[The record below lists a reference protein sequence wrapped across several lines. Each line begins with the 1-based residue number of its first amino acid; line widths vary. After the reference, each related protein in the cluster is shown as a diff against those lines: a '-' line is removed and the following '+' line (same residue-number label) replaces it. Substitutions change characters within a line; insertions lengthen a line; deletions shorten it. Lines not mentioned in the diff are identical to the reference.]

1 MVAPVRTRSFAQ
13 RLIASLAMMV
23 LPLLILAGVQLV
35 LGRQA
40 ADRSARTARE
50 IVSESGQLGRA
61 RNEMR
66 QLEAFA
72 AATYLK
78 TEGARIGLD
87 EQRERTVAALDAIDG
102 FDTPEERLLVAQA
115 RSLVISA
122 FAELRALR
130 GAGTPAIDQLGRFH
144 TKVYAAD
151 MALAQTETLSL
162 AEVQQD
168 ADADAAER
176 NRTTLLVVALLLL
189 SGLIAA
195 VLGRRLRHDLRAGLH
210 PLREAARRVGN
221 GDLHHRI
228 ASTRDDELGDLADAF
243 DAMAESTLAAH
254 DRLLHQ
260 ARHDALTGLPNRSV
274 LVDRV
279 EHAAA
284 RAIRERPGVQLGVVL
299 IGLDGFKALNDTVGH
314 SAGDALLQTVA
325 QRLSAQVR
333 PGDTVARIGG
343 DEFGVLLEELHDV
356 GEAMVVTERLVAALD
371 QPLEFEGRELR
382 VTASAGVR
390 TVAAVGASAEELLRD
405 ADVAMAQAKAEG
417 TGRHRVFEP
426 WMQQDVAR
434 RVGQVA
440 ELRTAI
446 VEGQLELR
454 HQPIVRLEDEAIG
467 GVEALVRWQHPE
479 RGLVPPG
486 EFIPLAEETGLVVDL
501 GAWVLTQAVEE
512 LRALNAAL
520 AEHGEPARYVSVN
533 VSPRQLQDPR
543 FLGLVADAVHRL
555 DGRGEL
561 LMLEVTEHAFV
572 GDADE
577 ARTVLERVRELGVRV
592 AIDDFGTGW
601 SSLAYLRRLPVDVL
615 KIDRS
620 FLTGDEP
627 ALVEAIVGLARTLGL
642 STVAEGIEVREQLEL
657 LRALGCDRGQG
668 YLFARPLPLED
679 LLPPLGAAAA

>member
-1 MVAPVRTRSFAQ
+1 MVAPARTRSFAQ

-23 LPLLILAGVQLV
+23 LPLLILAGVQLG

-50 IVSESGQLGRA
+50 IITESGELSGA

-66 QLEAFA
+66 QLEAVA
-72 AATYLK
+72 AATYFK
-78 TEGARIGLD
+78 TEGARLELD
-87 EQRERTVAALDAIDG
+87 EQRQRTVAAIDAIDS
-102 FDTPEERLLVAQA
+102 FDTADERLLIAQA
-115 RSLVISA
+115 RSMLVSA
-122 FAELRALR
+122 FAELRAVR
-130 GAGTPAIDQLGRFH
+130 GAGTPTVAQLGRFH
-144 TKVYAAD
+144 TKVVAAD
-151 MALAQTETLSL
+151 MALGQTERLSL

-176 NRTTLLVVALLLL
+176 RRTTLLVVALLLL
-189 SGLIAA
+189 NGLIAA
-195 VLGRRLRHDLRAGLH
+195 FLARRMRRDLRVGLL
-210 PLREAARRVGN
+210 PLREAARRVGS

-228 ASTRDDELGDLADAF
+228 ASQRDDELGDLADAF

-279 EHAAA
+279 QHAAA
-284 RAIRERPGVQLGVVL
+284 RAVRDRPGLHLGVVL

-314 SAGDALLQTVA
+314 SAGDALLQTAA
-325 QRLSAQVR
+325 QRLSAQLR
-333 PGDTVARIGG
+333 PGDTVARLGG
-343 DEFGVLLEELHDV
+343 DEFGVLLEELDDPA
-356 GEAMVVTERLVAALD
+356 EAMAVTERLVAALD
-371 QPLEFEGRELR
+371 QPLDFEGRLLR

-390 TVAAVGASAEELLRD
+390 TVPAVGADADELLRD
-405 ADVAMAQAKAEG
+405 ADVAMAQAKADG
-417 TGRHRVFEP
+417 AGSHRVFEP

-434 RVGQVA
+434 RVGEVA

-446 VEGQLELR
+446 ADGQLELR
-454 HQPIVRLEDEAIG
+454 HQPIVRLGDEGVA

-486 EFIPLAEETGLVVDL
+486 DFIPLAEETGLVVDL

-520 AEHGEPARYVSVN
+520 AEQGEPARYVSVN
-533 VSPRQLQDPR
+533 VSPRQLRDPR
-543 FLGLVADAVHRL
+543 FFGLVADAVARL
-555 DGRGEL
+555 GDRGDL

-577 ARTVLERVRELGVRV
+577 ARVVLERCRALGVRV

-642 STVAEGIEVREQLEL
+642 RTVAEGIEERAQLDL
-657 LRALGCDRGQG
+657 LRALGCDHGQG